1 MKKMFDSWV
10 RLRAQRPTGRTTGF
24 AIYTGSS
31 SNVNFYTETCY
42 GLEALLKFRTFHL
55 PSYGIEKLREDK
67 RPFSRVM
74 YAGRLSLGIEDDVAL
89 REKYAWELLNTTS
102 EQEYDKRQ
110 RKFILEFVD
119 RIFWLKDPRISQE
132 LKEAYKMKTIS
143 LSEYVQKIDREE
155 AIMEGKFEV
164 ARSMLTEGLST
175 EVIKRCTG
183 LDENSILSLR

>member
-1 MKKMFDSWV
+1 M
-10 RLRAQRPTGRTTGF
+10 
-24 AIYTGSS
+24 
-31 SNVNFYTETCY
+31 
-42 GLEALLKFRTFHL
+42 LKFRTFHL